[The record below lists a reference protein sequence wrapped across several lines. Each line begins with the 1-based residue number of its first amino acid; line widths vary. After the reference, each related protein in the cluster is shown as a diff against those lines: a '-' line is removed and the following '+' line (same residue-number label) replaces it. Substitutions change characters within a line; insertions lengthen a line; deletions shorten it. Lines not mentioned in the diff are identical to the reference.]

1 MAAGDP
7 IAWPFATGGEYSEQ
21 LDWATDV
28 IAVSAGGSQHRRL
41 RQSPRVTLMLSA
53 LLEGTARR
61 RMEALLRA
69 NSGGQWW
76 VPVWIDSAALTA
88 DAAAADTVL
97 ALDVADARFV
107 AGGRALLWNGD
118 ALTAMVVEIA
128 SGGVGSSSLTL
139 SAGLAA
145 ALPKSALVV
154 PLRLGRLSEFP
165 QVSRFTADASDVV
178 DLSFRLDE
186 PLDDTAA
193 VAGDTYRSFPV
204 WPFRP
209 DWSEAPAWAPER
221 VLQGVDDGIGPVL
234 SHDLAAVPQGLT
246 SMQYVLDTRAQV
258 VAFRSALFA
267 LAGRWSPAWVPS
279 FNGDARIVAD
289 VSNGASS
296 IDIQGPVFAGL
307 PLANNQ
313 RDLRIEL
320 RNGTVLYRRIT
331 AVTTPAAGVERL
343 ALDSAIA
350 AGFAA
355 ADVLLVSLMTLCVQ
369 EADTNLLRYWT
380 REVMECDLVWRQLA
394 HGL

>member
-28 IAVSAGGSQHRRL
+28 IPVASGGSQHRRL
-41 RQSPRVTLMLSA
+41 RQSPRVTLALSA
-53 LLEGTARR
+53 LLEGAARR

-69 NSGGQWW
+69 NSAGQWW
-76 VPVWIDSAALTA
+76 VPVWIDSVALAAPA
-88 DAAAADTVL
+88 SAAATVL
-97 ALDVADARFV
+97 ALEVGDARF
-107 AGGRALLWNGD
+107 ADGGRALLWNGD
-118 ALTAMVVEIA
+118 PLSAVVVSIA
-128 SGGVGSSSLTL
+128 PGGVGASSLTL
-139 SAGLAA
+139 ATGLVAGVPAGT
-145 ALPKSALVV
+145 LVV

-221 VLQGVDDGIGPVL
+221 VLQSVDDGIGPPLV
-234 SHDLAAVPQGLT
+234 HDLAAVPQGRTAMHYLL
-246 SMQYVLDTRAQV
+246 VNAAEV
-258 VAFRSALFA
+258 VAFRRALFA

-279 FNGDARIVAD
+279 WNGDARVVAA
-289 VSNGASS
+289 VVNGATS
-296 IDIQGPVFAGL
+296 IDIQAPCFAGL

-331 AVTTPAAGVERL
+331 DVTTPSDGVERL

-350 AGFAA
+350 TGFAP

-380 REVMECDLVWRQLA
+380 REVMECDLVWRQVA